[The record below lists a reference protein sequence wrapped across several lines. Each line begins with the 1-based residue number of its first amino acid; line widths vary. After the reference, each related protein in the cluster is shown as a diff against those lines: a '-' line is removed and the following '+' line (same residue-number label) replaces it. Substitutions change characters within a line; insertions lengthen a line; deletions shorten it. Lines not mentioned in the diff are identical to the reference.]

1 MDYLKNIVL
10 ILFVTTGFFACKKD
24 TDPVIVIPLS
34 EGIEKIVFNGIA
46 GTETGPTA
54 GNSVYL
60 DLSNDKTNAVLR
72 SGWDLGFYSG
82 ADFRVILN
90 NTSSAAA
97 KVLNKYDLGDVTAAD
112 TVGIT
117 LAISQ
122 TDPQPEDLQFF
133 DDLHGDLNKTA
144 IPAVSG
150 TASSNPVIILN
161 RGTGGGSIA
170 ERPWI
175 KLRVLRNGNG
185 YTIQYAGILET
196 TFQSMEVPKNP
207 DFNFQFISF
216 EKGLVNAEPEKA
228 QWDIVWTYSVFEANF
243 GWGLV
248 PYNFSD
254 IIGVNY
260 LAGVE
265 AKENVYADAATAI
278 AAYAAFNKDSLAT
291 NQVVEGRWTI
301 GNKWRST
308 QPAIGSRPDRFYI
321 IKDAN
326 GNYYKLKSLSM
337 GAGND
342 GGTRGKPE
350 FKYALIK

>member
-1 MDYLKNIVL
+1 MDYIKKAML
-10 ILFVTTGFFACKKD
+10 ILFLAAGWIACKKD
-24 TDPVIVIPLS
+24 KDPVIVIPLS
-34 EGIEKIVFNGIA
+34 EGNEKIAFNGIA
-46 GTETGPTA
+46 GAEAGSSA

-60 DLSNDKTNAVLR
+60 NLSSDKTYSVLR
-72 SGWDLGFYSG
+72 SGWDLGFYNG
-82 ADFRVILN
+82 NDFRVILN

-97 KVLNKYDLGDVTAAD
+97 KVLNKFDLQSVTAAD
-112 TVGIT
+112 TIGLT
-117 LAISQ
+117 LAVSQ
-122 TDPQPEDLQFF
+122 TDPQPRDLEFF

-150 TASSNPVIILN
+150 KASDNPVIILN
-161 RGTGGGSIA
+161 RGAGGGIA
-170 ERPWI
+170 ERAWI

-185 YTIQYAGILET
+185 YTIQYAGILDA
-196 TFQSMEVPKNP
+196 TFKSMDIYKDP
-207 DFNFQFISF
+207 DYNFQFISF
-216 EKGLVNAEPEKA
+216 EKGLLNVEPDKT

-260 LAGVE
+260 LAGVQ
-265 AKENVYADAATAI
+265 AKENVYADAATAN
-278 AAYAAFNKDSLAT
+278 AAYTAFNKDSLA
-291 NQVVEGRWTI
+291 NNMVVEGRWTI
-301 GNKWRST
+301 GNRWRST

-321 IKDAN
+321 IKDSN
-326 GNYYKLKSLSM
+326 GNFYKLKSISM

-350 FKYALIK
+350 FKYGLIK

>member
-1 MDYLKNIVL
+1 MDHIKNTIL
-10 ILFVTTGFFACKKD
+10 ILFIITGFVACKKD
-24 TDPVIVIPLS
+24 HDPVIVIPLS
-34 EGIEKIVFNGIA
+34 EGNEKIVFNGIA
-46 GTETGPTA
+46 GTEAGSAA

-60 DLSNDKTNAVLR
+60 DLSSDKTNTVLR
-72 SGWDLGFYSG
+72 SGWDLGFYNG
-82 ADFRVILN
+82 TDFRVILN

-97 KVLNKYDLGDVTAAD
+97 KVLDKYDLGAVTAAD
-112 TVGIT
+112 TIGLI
-117 LAISQ
+117 LAVSQ
-122 TDPQPEDLQFF
+122 TDPQPQDLEFF
-133 DDLHGDLNKTA
+133 DDLHGDLSKTA
-144 IPAVSG
+144 IPAISA
-150 TASSNPVIILN
+150 TASANPVIILN
-161 RGTGGGSIA
+161 RGAGGGSIA

-175 KLRVLRNGNG
+175 KLRVLRNANG
-185 YTIQYAGILET
+185 YTIEYAGILEN
-196 TFQSMEVPKNP
+196 TFKSMEISKDP
-207 DFNFQFISF
+207 DYNFQFISF
-216 EKGLVNAEPEKA
+216 DKGLVKAEPEKA
-228 QWDIVWTYSVFEANF
+228 QWDIVWSYSVFEANF

-265 AKENVYADAATAI
+265 AKENVYADASTAT

-308 QPAIGSRPDRFYI
+308 QPAIGSKPDRFYI
-321 IKDAN
+321 IKDSN